1 MFHIPDFDQEEPK
14 SGSFKEKLYLI
25 MIKTVTHLKVEEL

>member
-25 MIKTVTHLKVEEL
+25 KTVTHLKVEEL